1 MHMSGRILDHSDIA
15 VTSIAKQGIE
25 MLLNSPNPT
34 DVHAGSRLRFQRQV
48 RQLSQT
54 DVANALGITFQQV
67 QKYEKGTNRISASR
81 LQALTN
87 ILGVSISF
95 FFENG
100 PNDTSSTKNGDERG
114 SQEDGITQFLVT
126 TDGLKLNRA
135 FLQIKDQKVRR
146 AVIALVKAL
155 ADEEETNSEAS

>member
-1 MHMSGRILDHSDIA
+1 MRETL
-15 VTSIAKQGIE
+15 
-25 MLLNSPNPT
+25 PNPT

-48 RQLSQT
+48 RHLSQT
-54 DVANALGITFQQV
+54 DVANALGVTFQQV

-95 FFENG
+95 FFDNG
-100 PNDTSSTKNGDERG
+100 PNDPSSAKNGDERG

-146 AVIALVKAL
+146 SVIALVKAL
-155 ADEEETNSEAS
+155 ADDDDVPADQTL